1 MSDKKKRNLI
11 IVLCVL
17 AVVIA
22 IVAIA
27 FAPFGKKATGNS
39 DSPNIA
45 DSSEISPTSIVTTTT
60 SEPAETTEATVI
72 STETTFVVP
81 SSTDPVINPNKN
93 YTLFIDKTIFDV
105 SENDDGITTL
115 VAKDNSNVKMTI
127 TPVREM
133 GYKECCRATEKNH
146 KKLSS
151 SAALKIENTNTV
163 YRSQTG
169 DGDSDIITTVYC
181 IDDKKGGCIVI
192 DCRTPVNSTKYMDT
206 IEIMLSMFKVL

>member
-22 IVAIA
+22 VVAIA
-27 FAPFGKKATGNS
+27 FSPYGKKATGNS
-39 DSPNIA
+39 DSPNITE
-45 DSSEISPTSIVTTTT
+45 SSEITQTTTETISAPET
-60 SEPAETTEATVI
+60 SEPSAQ
-72 STETTFVVP
+72 STETTFVIP

-93 YTLFIDKTIFDV
+93 YTLFIDKSVFEVAENLDGETIL
-105 SENDDGITTL
+105 T
-115 VAKDNSNVKMTI
+115 AKNNSNVKMTI

-133 GYKECCRATEKNH
+133 GYKQCCRAAESKH
-146 KKLSS
+146 EKLSNS
-151 SAALKIENTNTV
+151 EKLEIENSNTA

-169 DGDSDIITTVYC
+169 ESDGDIITTVYC
-181 IDDKKGGCIVI
+181 IDDNKGGCIVI
-192 DCRTPVNSTKYMDT
+192 DCRTPVGSPEYMNT